1 MGGELRDVQA
11 APEVGLEQPRDGAH
25 GVLPADHFV
34 VAEVQSLPYA
44 LQRATLD
51 TLHALVASHGS
62 HNTASLVFIS
72 KELSKGEAGISPGPA
87 QYTIK
92 TTIGPAA
99 SKDAR
104 NRREPMTVFGTDERD
119 SAERREQKAKSLV
132 GGGHRVVL

>member
-1 MGGELRDVQA
+1 MAAGG
-11 APEVGLEQPRDGAH
+11 
-25 GVLPADHFV
+25 
-34 VAEVQSLPYA
+34 
-44 LQRATLD
+44 
-51 TLHALVASHGS
+51 LVAS
-62 HNTASLVFIS
+62 AA
-72 KELSKGEAGISPGPA
+72 AGITTAGNFLGAPSSVTTAGNPVCLRPPRTA